1 MITSIELV
9 DFLSHS
15 DTKLKFEDGVTIF
28 VGDNGAGKSSIID
41 AITFSLFGQHTRK
54 SNKGLIRRGTNQ
66 GYAKIEFSIK
76 DKKYETVRKIDTK
89 GSLSAIFS
97 ETTNNNRVEIAAGE
111 RKQFGESMT
120 EQVEK
125 TIGMNFEKLKIA
137 SIVQQGELNSIINAK
152 PREFKELLNAIIG
165 IDKLDIASDTMQKVT
180 KEFRKKIRTDLGGHD
195 DTDIEFLTKD
205 FEKCQYDIK
214 EAEPEK
220 NQLESQ
226 KKSEHRELEELL
238 KKEETDTPKR
248 DKINQLESQKKELL
262 RYVKETIQGIQ
273 QEIQENERKI
283 DDCKN
288 CFEELKLKTGFEGK
302 LEKVEEEDKEVIKKI
317 QEITTQIVSLKG
329 KQELK
334 RDKINQLESQK
345 KELLRYVKETIQG
358 IQQEIQEN
366 ERKID
371 DCKNCFEELKLKT
384 GFEGKLEKV
393 EEEDK
398 EVIKKIQE
406 ITTQIVS
413 LKEKE
418 KLAEKL
424 QLKDNKCPVCDSN
437 VEKLNPFFQEEHIKE
452 EIIKLKQDA
461 DLKEKERIMYSQ
473 ERDRFVGELQKIR
486 DAEATLRAHSIKT
499 KEELVAIQNNTESKK
514 EKLSL
519 ADNENLEQIS
529 QVDDHTKLIFDNI
542 LKLELETKGFD
553 EGELEEEIIKLK
565 QDADLKEKE
574 RIMYSQERD
583 RFVGELQKIRDAE
596 ATLRAHSIKT
606 KEELVAIQNNT
617 ESKKEKL
624 SLADNEN
631 LEQISQ
637 VDDHTKLIFDNI
649 LKLELETKGFDEG
662 EFKKLKERIVEKR
675 SNLSQIDQRM
685 GGVLEKIEKAKKQ
698 SQVIEKSIVELEK
711 VKKYMLR
718 LDKIQSNVFSR
729 DGSVAIS
736 LRSWALNSISIK
748 ASEYLSI
755 LNTKIQRIALS
766 EKAKNVSIACHSKT
780 EVLELESLSGG
791 EKVSVALALR
801 LGMASLLGASNLNL
815 MILDEPTT
823 HLDTERKKSLVDV
836 LSQLSRI
843 EKSQLPMQF
852 LIITHDA
859 EIFENSNVEQIYK
872 FESREEGSRV
882 TAL

>member
-15 DTKLKFEDGVTIF
+15 DTKLKFEEGVTIF

-76 DKKYETVRKIDTK
+76 DRQYETVRKIDSK
-89 GSLSAIFS
+89 GGLSAIFS
-97 ETTNNNRVEIAAGE
+97 ETTNNDRVEIAAGE

-125 TIGMNFEKLKIA
+125 TIGMDFEKLKIA
-137 SIVQQGELNSIINAK
+137 SIVQQGELNAIINAK
-152 PREFKELLNAIIG
+152 PKEFKELLNAIIG
-165 IDKLDIASDTMQKVT
+165 IDKLDIASESMKKVT
-180 KEFRKKIRTDLGGHD
+180 KEFREKIRTDLGYD
-195 DTDIEFLTKD
+195 DTHIEILTKD
-205 FEKCQYDIK
+205 FEKYQYEIK
-214 EAEPEK
+214 ETEPEK
-220 NQLESQ
+220 NQLELQ
-226 KKSEHRELEELL
+226 KKEVDKELVELQ
-238 KKEETDTPKR
+238 KKEEFETPKR
-248 DKINQLESQKKELL
+248 DKINQLELQKKELV
-262 RYVKETIQGIQ
+262 RYVKETIEGIQ
-273 QEIQENERKI
+273 QEIKENERKI
-283 DDCKN
+283 HDCKN
-288 CFEELKLKTGFEGK
+288 CFEELKLKTDFEKK

-317 QEITTQIVSLKG
+317 QEITSQIVSLKG

-334 RDKINQLESQK
+334 RDKINQLELQK
-345 KELLRYVKETIQG
+345 KELVRYVKETIEG
-358 IQQEIQEN
+358 IQQEIKEN
-366 ERKID
+366 ERKIH

-384 GFEGKLEKV
+384 DFEKKLEKV

-406 ITTQIVS
+406 ITSQIVS

-424 QLKDNKCPVCDSN
+424 QLKDNKCPVCDSI
-437 VEKLNPFFQEEHIKE
+437 VEKLNPFFQEKHIKE
-452 EIIKLKQDA
+452 ELIKLKQDV

-473 ERDRFVGELQKIR
+473 ERDRFVAELQKIR

-499 KEELVAIQNNTESKK
+499 KEELVAIQNNTEIKK

-519 ADNENLEQIS
+519 ANNENLEEIS
-529 QVDDHTKLIFDNI
+529 QIDDHTKLIF
-542 LKLELETKGFD
+542 
-553 EGELEEEIIKLK
+553 
-565 QDADLKEKE
+565 
-574 RIMYSQERD
+574 R
-583 RFVGELQKIRDAE
+583 
-596 ATLRAHSIKT
+596 
-606 KEELVAIQNNT
+606 
-617 ESKKEKL
+617 
-624 SLADNEN
+624 
-631 LEQISQ
+631 
-637 VDDHTKLIFDNI
+637 NI

-662 EFKKLKERIVEKR
+662 EFKNLKERIVKKR
-675 SNLSQIDQRM
+675 SNLSQIDQQM

-698 SQVIEKSIVELEK
+698 SSIIEKSILELEK
-711 VKKYMLR
+711 VKKYMSR
-718 LDKIQSNVFSR
+718 LDKIQSSVFSR
-729 DGSVAIS
+729 DGSVATS

-748 ASEYLSI
+748 ASDYLSI
-755 LNTKIQRIALS
+755 LNTKIQRIVLS
-766 EKAKNVSIACHSKT
+766 EKARDVSIACHSKT

-872 FESREEGSRV
+872 FESGEEGSKV

>member
-76 DKKYETVRKIDTK
+76 DKQYETVRKIDTK

-97 ETTNNNRVEIAAGE
+97 ETTNNDRVEIAAGE

-226 KKSEHRELEELL
+226 KKSVHRELEELL
-238 KKEETDTPKR
+238 KKEETDTP
-248 DKINQLESQKKELL
+248 
-262 RYVKETIQGIQ
+262 
-273 QEIQENERKI
+273 
-283 DDCKN
+283 
-288 CFEELKLKTGFEGK
+288 
-302 LEKVEEEDKEVIKKI
+302 
-317 QEITTQIVSLKG
+317 
-329 KQELK
+329 K

-437 VEKLNPFFQEEHIKE
+437 VEKLNPFFQEEHIK
-452 EIIKLKQDA
+452 
-461 DLKEKERIMYSQ
+461 
-473 ERDRFVGELQKIR
+473 
-486 DAEATLRAHSIKT
+486 
-499 KEELVAIQNNTESKK
+499 
-514 EKLSL
+514 
-519 ADNENLEQIS
+519 
-529 QVDDHTKLIFDNI
+529 
-542 LKLELETKGFD
+542 
-553 EGELEEEIIKLK
+553 EEIIKLK

>member
-28 VGDNGAGKSSIID
+28 VGDNGAGKSSVID
-41 AITFSLFGQHTRK
+41 AITFSLFGQHARK
-54 SNKGLIRRGTNQ
+54 SNKGLIRRGANQ

-76 DKKYETVRKIDTK
+76 DKQYETVRKIDTK
-89 GSLSAIFS
+89 GRLSAIFS

-125 TIGMNFEKLKIA
+125 TIGLNFEKLKIA
-137 SIVQQGELNSIINAK
+137 SIVQQGELNAIINAK
-152 PREFKELLNAIIG
+152 PKEFKELLNAIIG
-165 IDKLDIASDTMQKVT
+165 IDKLDIASESMKKVT
-180 KEFRKKIRTDLGGHD
+180 KEFREKIRTNLGYD
-195 DTDIEFLTKD
+195 DTHIDILTKD
-205 FEKCQYDIK
+205 FEKNQYEIK
-214 EAEPEK
+214 KVEPEK
-220 NQLESQ
+220 NQLELQ
-226 KKSEHRELEELL
+226 KKETHKELEELQ
-238 KKEETDTPKR
+238 KKEEIETPKR
-248 DKINQLESQKKELL
+248 DKINQLELQKKELV

-288 CFEELKLKTGFEGK
+288 CFEELKLKTDFE
-302 LEKVEEEDKEVIKKI
+302 
-317 QEITTQIVSLKG
+317 
-329 KQELK
+329 
-334 RDKINQLESQK
+334 R
-345 KELLRYVKETIQG
+345 
-358 IQQEIQEN
+358 
-366 ERKID
+366 
-371 DCKNCFEELKLKT
+371 
-384 GFEGKLEKV
+384 KLEKV

-424 QLKDNKCPVCDSN
+424 QLKDNKCPVCDSI

-452 EIIKLKQDA
+452 EIIKLKQDV

-473 ERDRFVGELQKIR
+473 ERDRFAGELQKIR

-499 KEELVAIQNNTESKK
+499 KEELVTIKNNTEIKK
-514 EKLSL
+514 GKLSL
-519 ADNENLEQIS
+519 ANNENLEEIS
-529 QVDDHTKLIFDNI
+529 QIDDHTKLIF
-542 LKLELETKGFD
+542 
-553 EGELEEEIIKLK
+553 
-565 QDADLKEKE
+565 
-574 RIMYSQERD
+574 S
-583 RFVGELQKIRDAE
+583 
-596 ATLRAHSIKT
+596 
-606 KEELVAIQNNT
+606 
-617 ESKKEKL
+617 
-624 SLADNEN
+624 
-631 LEQISQ
+631 
-637 VDDHTKLIFDNI
+637 NI

-662 EFKKLKERIVEKR
+662 EFKNLKERIVEKR
-675 SNLSQIDQRM
+675 SSLSRIDQQM

-698 SQVIEKSIVELEK
+698 SEVIEKSILELEK
-711 VKKYMLR
+711 VKKYMSR
-718 LDKIQSNVFSR
+718 LDKIQSSVFSR
-729 DGSVAIS
+729 DGSVATS

-748 ASEYLSI
+748 ASDYLSI

-766 EKAKNVSIACHSKT
+766 EKARDVSISCHSKT

-872 FESREEGSRV
+872 FESREEGSKV

>member
-15 DTKLKFEDGVTIF
+15 DTKLKFEEGVTIF

-76 DKKYETVRKIDTK
+76 DKQYETVRKIDSK
-89 GSLSAIFS
+89 GGLSAIFS
-97 ETTNNNRVEIAAGE
+97 ETTNNDRVEIAAGE

-125 TIGMNFEKLKIA
+125 TIGMDFEKLKIA
-137 SIVQQGELNSIINAK
+137 SIVQQGELNAIINAK
-152 PREFKELLNAIIG
+152 PKEFKELLNAIIG
-165 IDKLDIASDTMQKVT
+165 IDKLDIASESMKKVT
-180 KEFRKKIRTDLGGHD
+180 KEFREKIRTDLGYD
-195 DTDIEFLTKD
+195 DTHIEILTKD
-205 FEKCQYDIK
+205 FEKYQCEIK
-214 EAEPEK
+214 ETEPEK
-220 NQLESQ
+220 NQLELQ
-226 KKSEHRELEELL
+226 KKEIDKELVELQE
-238 KKEETDTPKR
+238 KEEIETPKR
-248 DKINQLESQKKELL
+248 DKINQLELQKKELV
-262 RYVKETIQGIQ
+262 RYVKETIEGIQ
-273 QEIQENERKI
+273 QEIKENERKI
-283 DDCKN
+283 HDCKN
-288 CFEELKLKTGFEGK
+288 CFEELKLKTDFERK

-317 QEITTQIVSLKG
+317 QEITS
-329 KQELK
+329 
-334 RDKINQLESQK
+334 
-345 KELLRYVKETIQG
+345 
-358 IQQEIQEN
+358 
-366 ERKID
+366 
-371 DCKNCFEELKLKT
+371 
-384 GFEGKLEKV
+384 
-393 EEEDK
+393 
-398 EVIKKIQE
+398 
-406 ITTQIVS
+406 QIVS

-424 QLKDNKCPVCDSN
+424 QLKDNKCPVCDSI
-437 VEKLNPFFQEEHIKE
+437 VEKLNPFFQEKHIKE
-452 EIIKLKQDA
+452 ELIKLKQDV

-473 ERDRFVGELQKIR
+473 ERDRFVTELQKIR

-499 KEELVAIQNNTESKK
+499 KEELVAIQNNTEIKK

-519 ADNENLEQIS
+519 ADNENLEEIS
-529 QVDDHTKLIFDNI
+529 EIDDHTKLIF
-542 LKLELETKGFD
+542 
-553 EGELEEEIIKLK
+553 
-565 QDADLKEKE
+565 
-574 RIMYSQERD
+574 R
-583 RFVGELQKIRDAE
+583 
-596 ATLRAHSIKT
+596 
-606 KEELVAIQNNT
+606 
-617 ESKKEKL
+617 
-624 SLADNEN
+624 
-631 LEQISQ
+631 
-637 VDDHTKLIFDNI
+637 NI

-662 EFKKLKERIVEKR
+662 EFKNLKERIVGKR
-675 SNLSQIDQRM
+675 SNLSQIDQQM

-698 SQVIEKSIVELEK
+698 SSVIEKSILELEK
-711 VKKYMLR
+711 VKKYMSR
-718 LDKIQSNVFSR
+718 LDKIQSSVFSR
-729 DGSVAIS
+729 DGSVATS

-748 ASEYLSI
+748 ASDYLSI
-755 LNTKIQRIALS
+755 LNTKIQRIVLS
-766 EKAKNVSIACHSKT
+766 EKARDVSIACHSKT

-872 FESREEGSRV
+872 FESGEEGSKV

>member
-15 DTKLKFEDGVTIF
+15 DTKLKFEEGVTIF

-76 DKKYETVRKIDTK
+76 DKQYETVRKIDSK
-89 GSLSAIFS
+89 GGLSAIFS
-97 ETTNNNRVEIAAGE
+97 ETTNNDRVEIAAGE

-125 TIGMNFEKLKIA
+125 TIGMDFEKLKIA
-137 SIVQQGELNSIINAK
+137 SIVQQGELNAIINAK
-152 PREFKELLNAIIG
+152 PKEFKELLNAIIG
-165 IDKLDIASDTMQKVT
+165 IDKLDIASESMKKIT
-180 KEFRKKIRTDLGGHD
+180 KEFREKIRTELGYD
-195 DTDIEFLTKD
+195 DTHIEILTKD
-205 FEKCQYDIK
+205 FEKYQCEIK
-214 EAEPEK
+214 ETEPEK
-220 NQLESQ
+220 NQLELQ
-226 KKSEHRELEELL
+226 KKEIDKELTELQE
-238 KKEETDTPKR
+238 KEEIETPKR
-248 DKINQLESQKKELL
+248 DKINQLELQKKELV
-262 RYVKETIQGIQ
+262 RYVKETIEGIQ
-273 QEIQENERKI
+273 QEIKENERKI
-283 DDCKN
+283 HDCEN
-288 CFEELKLKTGFEGK
+288 CFEELKLKTDFERK
-302 LEKVEEEDKEVIKKI
+302 LEKVEEEDKEIIKKI
-317 QEITTQIVSLKG
+317 QEIT
-329 KQELK
+329 
-334 RDKINQLESQK
+334 SQ
-345 KELLRYVKETIQG
+345 T
-358 IQQEIQEN
+358 
-366 ERKID
+366 
-371 DCKNCFEELKLKT
+371 
-384 GFEGKLEKV
+384 
-393 EEEDK
+393 
-398 EVIKKIQE
+398 
-406 ITTQIVS
+406 VS

-424 QLKDNKCPVCDSN
+424 QLKDNKCPVCDSI
-437 VEKLNPFFQEEHIKE
+437 VEKLNPFFQEKHIKDE
-452 EIIKLKQDA
+452 LIKLKQDV

-473 ERDRFVGELQKIR
+473 ERDRFVTELQKIR
-486 DAEATLRAHSIKT
+486 DAEATLRAHSINT
-499 KEELVAIQNNTESKK
+499 KEELVAIQNNTEIKK

-519 ADNENLEQIS
+519 ADNENLEEIS
-529 QVDDHTKLIFDNI
+529 EIDDHTKLIFRNI

-553 EGELEEEIIKLK
+553 E
-565 QDADLKEKE
+565 
-574 RIMYSQERD
+574 
-583 RFVGELQKIRDAE
+583 V
-596 ATLRAHSIKT
+596 
-606 KEELVAIQNNT
+606 
-617 ESKKEKL
+617 
-624 SLADNEN
+624 
-631 LEQISQ
+631 
-637 VDDHTKLIFDNI
+637 
-649 LKLELETKGFDEG
+649 
-662 EFKKLKERIVEKR
+662 EFKNLKERIVGKR
-675 SNLSQIDQRM
+675 SNLSQIDLQM

-698 SQVIEKSIVELEK
+698 SGVIEKSILELEK
-711 VKKYMLR
+711 VKKYMSR
-718 LDKIQSNVFSR
+718 LDKIQSSVFSR
-729 DGSVAIS
+729 DGSVATS

-748 ASEYLSI
+748 ASDYLSI

-766 EKAKNVSIACHSKT
+766 EKARDVSIACHSKT

-872 FESREEGSRV
+872 FESREEGSKV

>member
-15 DTKLKFEDGVTIF
+15 DTKLKFEEGVTIF

-76 DKKYETVRKIDTK
+76 DRQYETVRKIDSK
-89 GSLSAIFS
+89 GGLSAIFS
-97 ETTNNNRVEIAAGE
+97 ETTNNDRVEIAAGE

-125 TIGMNFEKLKIA
+125 TIGMDFEKLKIA
-137 SIVQQGELNSIINAK
+137 SIVQQGELNAIINAK
-152 PREFKELLNAIIG
+152 PKEFKELLNAIIG
-165 IDKLDIASDTMQKVT
+165 IDKLDIASESMKKVT
-180 KEFRKKIRTDLGGHD
+180 KEFREKIRTDLGYD
-195 DTDIEFLTKD
+195 DTHIEILTKD
-205 FEKCQYDIK
+205 FEKYQYEIK
-214 EAEPEK
+214 ETEPEK
-220 NQLESQ
+220 NQLELQ
-226 KKSEHRELEELL
+226 KKEVDKELVELQ
-238 KKEETDTPKR
+238 KKEEFETPKR
-248 DKINQLESQKKELL
+248 DKINQLELQKKELV
-262 RYVKETIQGIQ
+262 RYVKETIEGIQ
-273 QEIQENERKI
+273 QEIKENERKI
-283 DDCKN
+283 HDCKN
-288 CFEELKLKTGFEGK
+288 CFEELKLKTDFEKK

-317 QEITTQIVSLKG
+317 QEITS
-329 KQELK
+329 
-334 RDKINQLESQK
+334 
-345 KELLRYVKETIQG
+345 
-358 IQQEIQEN
+358 
-366 ERKID
+366 
-371 DCKNCFEELKLKT
+371 
-384 GFEGKLEKV
+384 
-393 EEEDK
+393 
-398 EVIKKIQE
+398 
-406 ITTQIVS
+406 QIVS

-424 QLKDNKCPVCDSN
+424 QLKDNKCPVCDSI
-437 VEKLNPFFQEEHIKE
+437 VEKLNPFFQEKHIKE
-452 EIIKLKQDA
+452 ELIKLKQDV

-473 ERDRFVGELQKIR
+473 ERDRFVAELQKIR

-499 KEELVAIQNNTESKK
+499 KEELVAIQNNTEIKK

-519 ADNENLEQIS
+519 ANNENLEEIS
-529 QVDDHTKLIFDNI
+529 EIDDHTKLIF
-542 LKLELETKGFD
+542 
-553 EGELEEEIIKLK
+553 
-565 QDADLKEKE
+565 
-574 RIMYSQERD
+574 R
-583 RFVGELQKIRDAE
+583 
-596 ATLRAHSIKT
+596 
-606 KEELVAIQNNT
+606 
-617 ESKKEKL
+617 
-624 SLADNEN
+624 
-631 LEQISQ
+631 
-637 VDDHTKLIFDNI
+637 NI

-662 EFKKLKERIVEKR
+662 EFKNLKERIVKKR
-675 SNLSQIDQRM
+675 SNLSQIDQQM

-698 SQVIEKSIVELEK
+698 SSIIEKSILELEK
-711 VKKYMLR
+711 VKKYMSR
-718 LDKIQSNVFSR
+718 LDKIQSSVFSR
-729 DGSVAIS
+729 DGSVATS

-748 ASEYLSI
+748 ASDYLSI

-766 EKAKNVSIACHSKT
+766 EKARDVSIACHSKT

-872 FESREEGSRV
+872 FESGEEGSKV